1 MTRMM
6 ILGLLNNFG
15 SMSGYEIQQMLQSS
29 QTEMWAYVQ
38 PASIYHALRKL
49 QQEGKIIL
57 ETVEHTGLRAK
68 AIYKI
73 AEDGVLELRQLIEQ
87 SLSKSSVVFPASLY
101 TALTFMDELPV
112 PLILEALGKQEREI
126 AAVMAAMKHGEEMK
140 AQAGAMTVQ
149 AEAVFTNIYAQVG
162 MQLEFIR
169 KLIVD
174 LESRQ
179 EGESL

>member
-6 ILGLLNNFG
+6 ILGLLNKFG

-57 ETVEHTGLRAK
+57 ETVEHTGFRAK

-73 AEDGVLELRQLIEQ
+73 AEDGVIELQQLVEQ
-87 SLSKSSVVFPASLY
+87 ALAKSSVVFPAKLY
-101 TALTFMDELPV
+101 TALTFMDELPAAV
-112 PLILEALGKQEREI
+112 TVVALKAQEQEM

-140 AQAGAMTVQ
+140 AEAGAMTVQ
-149 AEAVFTNIYAQVG
+149 AAAVFSNIYAQVEL
-162 MQLEFIR
+162 QLEFVRNLIR
-169 KLIVD
+169 D
-174 LESRQ
+174 LEAERE
-179 EGESL
+179 EGQA